1 MKIYTD
7 ILVRDVPE
15 NTGLILKSKAK
26 KSNLSRNEYIVNLLN
41 THVMI
46 DEIEQ
51 VKNSYEE
58 ILKHTLVALKENTE
72 VMQQI
77 IEMIEG

>member
-1 MKIYTD
+1 MKTD
-7 ILVRDVPE
+7 ILVRGVPE
-15 NTGLILKSKAK
+15 NTDSILKSKAK
-26 KSNLSRNEYIVNLLN
+26 KSNLSRNDYLVNLLN

-51 VKNSYEE
+51 IKNSYEE
-58 ILKHTLVALKENTE
+58 ILKHTLIALKENTE
-72 VMQQI
+72 VMKQI

>member
-15 NTGLILKSKAK
+15 NTDLILKSKAK

>member
-1 MKIYTD
+1 MKICTD

-15 NTGLILKSKAK
+15 NTDLILKSKAK

-58 ILKHTLVALKENTE
+58 ILKHTLVALNKNTE

-77 IEMIEG
+77 IETIEG

>member
-7 ILVRDVPE
+7 ILVRDVPK
-15 NTGLILKSKAK
+15 NTDLILKSKAK

>member
-15 NTGLILKSKAK
+15 NTDLILKSKAK

-72 VMQQI
+72 VMKQI